1 MKSIL
6 IDPFTRTIKEVDYN
20 GDFHQICEFIQ
31 CDTFD
36 AVRVSDKGDAIFV
49 DDEGLISGKE
59 QAFFGWLGYPQPL
72 AGRGILLGCNMNDGE
87 STDTTF
93 TLEQVRE
100 GVVWL
105 MPINM
110 DGRVQFYVVPAGE
123 TEH

>member
-6 IDPFTRTIKEVDYN
+6 IDPFTRTIKEADYN
-20 GDFHQICEFIQ
+20 GDFHQIYEFIQ

-36 AVRVSDKGDAIFV
+36 AVTVNDKGDAVFV

-59 QAFFGWLGYPQPL
+59 QAFFGWLGYPHPL
-72 AGRGILLGCNMNDGE
+72 AGRGIVLGSTISDGD
-87 STDTTF
+87 SADTTV
-93 TLEQVRE
+93 TLEE
-100 GVVWL
+100 AIESIVWL

-110 DGRVQFYVVPAGE
+110 DGRIQFYVVPAKE